1 MDSLLNEGGLG
12 ENEIASKLV
21 TLGVSR
27 ASVF

>member
-1 MDSLLNEGGLG
+1 MDSLLNKGCLG

-21 TLGVSR
+21 TFGVSG